1 MKNKRLTFVV
11 SLLAIYLIGAFF
23 VNQKVTNSKKETVTV
38 GGVLQF
44 VSHPALDEIY
54 KGVEEGLKENG
65 YDKGK
70 NLEIIFQNGQADQS
84 KLAIMS
90 QQLVQKK
97 ADVLIGIATPA
108 AQALANT
115 TQEIPIILGA
125 ITDLLVL
132 DW

>member
-11 SLLAIYLIGAFF
+11 SLLAIYLIGAFCES
-23 VNQKVTNSKKETVTV
+23 KVTNSKKETVTV
-38 GGVLQF
+38 GVLQF

-90 QQLVQKK
+90 QQLVQKGRRFNWYRH
-97 ADVLIGIATPA
+97 ARASVSQHYPRNPNHFRRHYGPC
-108 AQALANT
+108 
-115 TQEIPIILGA
+115 
-125 ITDLLVL
+125 
-132 DW
+132 

>member
-1 MKNKRLTFVV
+1 M
-11 SLLAIYLIGAFF
+11 
-23 VNQKVTNSKKETVTV
+23 NQKVTNSKKETVTV
-38 GGVLQF
+38 GF

-90 QQLVQKK
+90 QQLVQKGRRFNWHRH
-97 ADVLIGIATPA
+97 ASCASSQHYPRNPNHFRRHYGPC
-108 AQALANT
+108 
-115 TQEIPIILGA
+115 
-125 ITDLLVL
+125 
-132 DW
+132 